1 MIDDEGYLQG
11 LVTIKDIKK
20 RIEYPN
26 SNKDDFGFTYI
37 CKEWLKIPKYV
48 ANAIGFSIAASTN
61 YLLNRV
67 WTFHSKD
74 PEVMVEYT
82 QFFAISMIGLG
93 INTLI
98 LWLLVSKYNK
108 HFYLS
113 KLFAIGV
120 VTIWNFLANY
130 FITFG

>member
-1 MIDDEGYLQG
+1 
-11 LVTIKDIKK
+11 
-20 RIEYPN
+20 
-26 SNKDDFGFTYI
+26 
-37 CKEWLKIPKYV
+37 
-48 ANAIGFSIAASTN
+48 
-61 YLLNRV
+61 
-67 WTFHSKD
+67 
-74 PEVMVEYT
+74 YT

-98 LWLLVSKYNK
+98 LWMLVSKYNK

-130 FITFG
+130 FITFS